1 MEATQIARKVLITT
15 DLYTTQTNGVVTSV
29 QNLYDELTADGYDV
43 RILTLSDS
51 LHTRKEGNVY
61 YIRSVPMG
69 VVYPDVRM
77 PVSFHNALIR
87 ELIDWKPDVIHSQ
100 CEFFSFQFASHISKA
115 TGAPIVHT
123 YHTLYEQYVTYVVP
137 SKRLGKVLVRLIS
150 RRRLKRVKT
159 VIAPTAKVENALL
172 GYGLRNPISVV
183 PSGIRLEQHETRL
196 TPEQRSEKRKA
207 LGISE
212 DAQVLL
218 NLGRLGTEKNLGEL
232 MTLFAEARKENQD
245 LIFLIVG
252 DGPARSE
259 LEQQAQQL
267 GVTDSVIF
275 TGMVSPDTVQEYYQI
290 ADVFASAS
298 TSETQGLTYV
308 EAAANGLPLVCRRD
322 DCLQGVLKEGENGYE
337 YTNDKEFLDAILTVM
352 DDPQWREEVSRRSQ
366 EIAAGF
372 GKKAFGEAIES
383 IYESVL

>member
-1 MEATQIARKVLITT
+1 MENPTQQRKVLITT

-29 QNLYDELTADGYDV
+29 QNLYDALTADGYDV
-43 RILTLSDS
+43 RILTLSDN
-51 LHTRKEGNVY
+51 LHTHKEGHVY
-61 YIRSVPMG
+61 YIRSLPMG

-77 PVSFHNALIR
+77 PVSFHSSLIR

-137 SKRLGKVLVRLIS
+137 SRRLGKLLVRLLS
-150 RRRLKRVKT
+150 RQRLKKVKI
-159 VIAPTAKVENALL
+159 VIAPTAKVESALVN
-172 GYGLRNPISVV
+172 YGLRNPISVV
-183 PSGIRLEQHETRL
+183 PSGIRLEQHRHRL
-196 TPEQRSEKRKA
+196 TPEQRSEKRRA
-207 LGISE
+207 LGI
-212 DAQVLL
+212 DDNAQVLL

-232 MTLFAEARKENQD
+232 MDLFAEAKKENPG

-252 DGPARSE
+252 DGPARAG
-259 LEQQAQQL
+259 LEEQARRL
-267 GVTDSVIF
+267 GVADSVIF
-275 TGMVSPDTVQEYYQI
+275 TGMVSPDTVQEYYQL

-322 DCLQGVLKEGENGYE
+322 DCLQGVIVEGENGFE
-337 YTNDKEFLDAILTVM
+337 YTTDREFLEAILTVM
-352 DDPQWREEVSRRSQ
+352 ADRPWREEACRRSQ
-366 EIAAGF
+366 EIAASF
-372 GKKAFGEAIES
+372 GKRAFGEAVES
-383 IYESVL
+383 VYESVL